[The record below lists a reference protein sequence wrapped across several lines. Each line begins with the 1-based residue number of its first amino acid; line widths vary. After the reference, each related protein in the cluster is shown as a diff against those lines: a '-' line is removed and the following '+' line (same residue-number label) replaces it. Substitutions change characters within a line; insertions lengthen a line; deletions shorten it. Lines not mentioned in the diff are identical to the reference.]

1 MVRISNDTESASKLN
16 IVMANVNGIN
26 NTDKRDQILLHLE
39 KYKPDILCLVDTRIA
54 EDQYTRIRN
63 DHMLGCFYSISMREA
78 ARGVCILIK
87 KSLPIKVHSIEK
99 DDQGNMIKMCCMYDN
114 NKFNLLC
121 IYGPNTDSPDF
132 YENIFNLISNNAGP
146 NSIIIGDYN
155 LTMDPDLDNLN
166 YVQARNTRA
175 RNKLRELMNIH
186 GFVDVYRQLN
196 DNKKDFT
203 WTNNANKSQRGR
215 LDMAVVSNTMLPF
228 ITQFKSVPKL
238 KSDHKPLLLS
248 IDFTNFKRGRGYW
261 KFNNSLL
268 NNPEYVNI
276 VKKSLR
282 KTCAIYHENEMYNNF
297 YEEASEREIEI
308 FNEQS
313 PEQLQSLN
321 FKISPDLLFEMLLND
336 IRNVTIS
343 FCSTLKL
350 EREREGKALL
360 KEVENLQKLESSG
373 VQIENIELQLRAAQ
387 RNYENFIQQIQLQN
401 TYLKDVKINKEGEK
415 PTPYLCSLEKNRS
428 AQKYISR
435 LKVNRND
442 EEVLLT
448 EQGEIESET
457 RDFYLNLFNCRDEI
471 DKVGKIEDFLGTD
484 MHSFKTLTEP
494 ERQKFN
500 HLLSQDLILRTL
512 KKTKNDTA
520 PGLTGFG
527 YAFYKF
533 FWRDLGTFF
542 TNMTNYSFE
551 VGILPGSLRRG
562 VITLLPKG
570 DKPTDRL
577 KNLRPVTLLPAE
589 YKLISGSVAEYIN
602 DVLPELINRQ
612 QVGFVRG
619 RYIGECI
626 RTTYDTFQWANNS
639 GATGMLLLIDFE
651 KAFDSVSFKYMEKML
666 SFFGFGEN
674 LMKWVKILLHNFS
687 ACINLAGNL
696 TRLFDILRGA
706 RQGDPI
712 ASPLFVLSIEVLCI
726 KIRNARSVMPFKIN
740 NTSVLMS
747 LFADDMSIFLKYDEN
762 NLRAAVKI
770 LSDFH
775 GISGLKIQLEKTQ
788 VVVFGRI
795 PDGNYKLCPDIAL
808 TWEQS
813 FKLLGINF
821 DPTLQNMKNNYEEK
835 IREIEKEI
843 NNWKHRFLT
852 PLGRLVVVK
861 TLLLSKLAHIAI
873 VLPSIETRKIKQLE
887 DSLYDFIWKGKHKV
901 AREDAKKA
909 IKDGGLA
916 MPDIS
921 SSWQAFKLSWLKR
934 LYFTKAAWGEIFM
947 ANVNAHFH
955 HLSKED
961 VFAKIGTFDMLDIKR
976 LINLDFWSEA
986 FKITK
991 NFVATY
997 VKKNPNSIGY
1007 CYLWNC
1013 SLFMRDENPCRKNVF
1028 RSISEKIHYP
1038 VDILMKTNEGNRF
1051 LTIEEAREKFGNI
1064 NAEQYL
1070 SLKVVIR
1077 YAFQKVKIT
1086 VEEANLLQPF
1096 QPTLIS
1102 IAMLSGKG
1110 CNVWS
1115 KIIKECTLS
1124 KKNILTKEQSWD
1136 RSLGQVQSREFWNN
1150 CYKNVQ
1156 DLFFDNRLKLMYY
1169 HILRGSLETNRI
1181 VRKFIVENNGM
1192 CTFCNFR
1199 IETIV
1204 HLFWECDITKVFL
1217 TTSLPLLFQQFPGS
1231 TFNYTLKSFIFGPR
1245 FEKIYSLK
1253 SIISLYLKRYIWNTR
1268 CKKKRLDYEEFITW
1282 LKRDLRI
1289 KKACYREDAR
1299 MAYLAELEV

>member
-39 KYKPDILCLVDTRIA
+39 KCKPDILCLVDTRIA

-542 TNMTNYSFE
+542 Y
-551 VGILPGSLRRG
+551 
-562 VITLLPKG
+562 
-570 DKPTDRL
+570 
-577 KNLRPVTLLPAE
+577 
-589 YKLISGSVAEYIN
+589 
-602 DVLPELINRQ
+602 Q
-612 QVGFVRG
+612 
-619 RYIGECI
+619 
-626 RTTYDTFQWANNS
+626 YD
-639 GATGMLLLIDFE
+639 
-651 KAFDSVSFKYMEKML
+651 
-666 SFFGFGEN
+666 
-674 LMKWVKILLHNFS
+674 
-687 ACINLAGNL
+687 
-696 TRLFDILRGA
+696 
-706 RQGDPI
+706 
-712 ASPLFVLSIEVLCI
+712 
-726 KIRNARSVMPFKIN
+726 
-740 NTSVLMS
+740 
-747 LFADDMSIFLKYDEN
+747 
-762 NLRAAVKI
+762 
-770 LSDFH
+770 
-775 GISGLKIQLEKTQ
+775 QL
-788 VVVFGRI
+788 
-795 PDGNYKLCPDIAL
+795 
-808 TWEQS
+808 
-813 FKLLGINF
+813 
-821 DPTLQNMKNNYEEK
+821 
-835 IREIEKEI
+835 
-843 NNWKHRFLT
+843 
-852 PLGRLVVVK
+852 
-861 TLLLSKLAHIAI
+861 
-873 VLPSIETRKIKQLE
+873 
-887 DSLYDFIWKGKHKV
+887 
-901 AREDAKKA
+901 
-909 IKDGGLA
+909 
-916 MPDIS
+916 
-921 SSWQAFKLSWLKR
+921 
-934 LYFTKAAWGEIFM
+934 
-947 ANVNAHFH
+947 
-955 HLSKED
+955 
-961 VFAKIGTFDMLDIKR
+961 
-976 LINLDFWSEA
+976 
-986 FKITK
+986 
-991 NFVATY
+991 
-997 VKKNPNSIGY
+997 
-1007 CYLWNC
+1007 
-1013 SLFMRDENPCRKNVF
+1013 
-1028 RSISEKIHYP
+1028 
-1038 VDILMKTNEGNRF
+1038 
-1051 LTIEEAREKFGNI
+1051 
-1064 NAEQYL
+1064 
-1070 SLKVVIR
+1070 
-1077 YAFQKVKIT
+1077 
-1086 VEEANLLQPF
+1086 
-1096 QPTLIS
+1096 
-1102 IAMLSGKG
+1102 
-1110 CNVWS
+1110 
-1115 KIIKECTLS
+1115 
-1124 KKNILTKEQSWD
+1124 
-1136 RSLGQVQSREFWNN
+1136 
-1150 CYKNVQ
+1150 
-1156 DLFFDNRLKLMYY
+1156 
-1169 HILRGSLETNRI
+1169 
-1181 VRKFIVENNGM
+1181 
-1192 CTFCNFR
+1192 
-1199 IETIV
+1199 
-1204 HLFWECDITKVFL
+1204 
-1217 TTSLPLLFQQFPGS
+1217 QF
-1231 TFNYTLKSFIFGPR
+1231 
-1245 FEKIYSLK
+1245 
-1253 SIISLYLKRYIWNTR
+1253 
-1268 CKKKRLDYEEFITW
+1268 
-1282 LKRDLRI
+1282 
-1289 KKACYREDAR
+1289 
-1299 MAYLAELEV
+1299 